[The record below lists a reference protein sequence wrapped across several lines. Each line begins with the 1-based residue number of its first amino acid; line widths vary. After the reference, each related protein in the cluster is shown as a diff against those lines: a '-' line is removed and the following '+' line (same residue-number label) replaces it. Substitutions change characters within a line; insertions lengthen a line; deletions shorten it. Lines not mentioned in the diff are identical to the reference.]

1 MLRELLSPLTVT
13 RHLCLLVGSL
23 LCAPVASA
31 QVVVVD
37 PGHGGRD
44 PGAVGCE
51 SLEEAPTVLDVA
63 QRVQG
68 ILEAE
73 GLSVALTREDD
84 RFVELSARAAFANS
98 MGAELYVSV
107 HSNSNGGTPASGTE
121 TFVANSASG
130 TSVTMGGFLQEEM
143 ILAWGLRDRGLK
155 RANFTVLTAT
165 RMPAALTEIAF
176 TNRCDPDAMLLRDP
190 TSRMA
195 MAQAHANAVLRT
207 LDREPGMSGTLTG
220 VVFEDVGVG
229 LEDTTRRLGGAT
241 VTAGEMT
248 QTSAADTGAW
258 SFTLPPGTYTV
269 QVSLDGWRS
278 AERSCDVT
286 PRGTT
291 WCSVGVV
298 REAAPADAGAPE
310 PDAGVTVDASAPP
323 PPADAGAT
331 PPVADPGCSC
341 QTAPGARMN
350 SSLAAASLLLMA
362 LFVFARRRGSLR
374 GGLWL
379 SLLLVGC
386 GSPSAASPLN
396 ETAPS
401 TLNETAPADGESSRL
416 VAEQLATPARLTRE
430 RPVAEGLTAPV
441 LSPDGRYAALS
452 THAHDTLFLV
462 TLGASEV
469 EIEAVAQG
477 PRVGYRPVFDGS
489 SLRYRHAQQSPTAVP
504 HHSVALAHDVGPRAP
519 HGLHVRL
526 DEQSQVVLHA
536 AGGHGEVVSP
546 EGDRYIEPSVAAD
559 GRHVVFWGMASGL
572 FLHRV
577 GDGATIELGRGGHP
591 QFSADGRWLVFD
603 RTEDDGHVLTAG
615 DLWITDLSS
624 PSYRTRPLT
633 RTPDRIEQ
641 MPALAGDTLLF
652 ATEEGVLAATVQLP

>member
-1 MLRELLSPLTVT
+1 MT

-310 PDAGVTVDASAPP
+310 PDAAVTV
-323 PPADAGAT
+323 
-331 PPVADPGCSC
+331 
-341 QTAPGARMN
+341 
-350 SSLAAASLLLMA
+350 
-362 LFVFARRRGSLR
+362 
-374 GGLWL
+374 
-379 SLLLVGC
+379 
-386 GSPSAASPLN
+386 
-396 ETAPS
+396 
-401 TLNETAPADGESSRL
+401 
-416 VAEQLATPARLTRE
+416 
-430 RPVAEGLTAPV
+430 
-441 LSPDGRYAALS
+441 
-452 THAHDTLFLV
+452 
-462 TLGASEV
+462 
-469 EIEAVAQG
+469 
-477 PRVGYRPVFDGS
+477 
-489 SLRYRHAQQSPTAVP
+489 
-504 HHSVALAHDVGPRAP
+504 
-519 HGLHVRL
+519 
-526 DEQSQVVLHA
+526 
-536 AGGHGEVVSP
+536 
-546 EGDRYIEPSVAAD
+546 
-559 GRHVVFWGMASGL
+559 
-572 FLHRV
+572 
-577 GDGATIELGRGGHP
+577 
-591 QFSADGRWLVFD
+591 
-603 RTEDDGHVLTAG
+603 
-615 DLWITDLSS
+615 
-624 PSYRTRPLT
+624 
-633 RTPDRIEQ
+633 
-641 MPALAGDTLLF
+641 
-652 ATEEGVLAATVQLP
+652 